1 MARVPQWYGPKG
13 PHPRIRIIRK
23 PRFPLRR

>member
-1 MARVPQWYGPKG
+1 MARTPQWCGPKG

-23 PRFPLRR
+23 PRYPLRR